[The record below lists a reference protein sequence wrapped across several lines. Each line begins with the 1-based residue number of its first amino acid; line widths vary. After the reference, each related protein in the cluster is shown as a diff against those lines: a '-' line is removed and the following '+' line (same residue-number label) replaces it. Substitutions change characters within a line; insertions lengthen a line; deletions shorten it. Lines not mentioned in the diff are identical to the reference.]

1 MKKIL
6 LIIIFMAALLARG
19 QDYIPLIGENKVW
32 SVSHEKFTFLGD
44 TTINDLEYSK
54 LFYHNFIQEFTP
66 DSLEYVAALRED
78 TINKK
83 VYFIWKDFNT
93 EVLLYDFSLD
103 VGETF
108 HAQYPEFSFS
118 GPTYFV
124 NNINPRYLDVSRVT
138 DSIIEGKSRK
148 VLVMANHY
156 SYDIE
161 DYFIEGIGSRFGIIY
176 AGYELEFDREY
187 PFLLCL
193 HENNTLT
200 YQEEDPFSISQVE
213 PCYSIPTTNVD
224 EFTNNSLVLTISSTL
239 IDEMFSIRSNTPL
252 NEITI
257 SNLNGRIVYQ
267 YRSSENIT
275 QLSINVAHWDSGL
288 YIVRAGNSQHFVS
301 KKIVKL

>member
-1 MKKIL
+1 MGCV
-6 LIIIFMAALLARG
+6 MARG

-44 TTINDLEYSK
+44 TIINDSAYAK

-83 VYFIWKDFNT
+83 VYFVWKDYNT
-93 EVLLYDFSLD
+93 EVLLYDFSLN
-103 VGETF
+103 VGDTF

-124 NNINPRYLDVSRVT
+124 HSINPRYLDVSRVT

-161 DYFIEGIGSRFGIIY
+161 DYFIEGIGSRYGIIY
-176 AGYELEFDREY
+176 AGYELEMDREY

-193 HENNTLT
+193 HENNTLV
-200 YQEEDPFSISQVE
+200 YQEEDPYSISQE
-213 PCYSIPTTNVD
+213 DPCYSIPTTSVD
-224 EFTNNSLVLTISSTL
+224 ESINNNLELTISSTL
-239 IDEMFSIRSNTPL
+239 IDEKLSILSNAPL

-257 SNLNGRIVYQ
+257 LNLNGRNVYQ